1 MHQTNIQWAYFSL
14 MKKRHSL
21 SAPPFR
27 LIQIFEK
34 NLIRHVPILKNL
46 KFSLHYLI
54 IRKPLGDFEIEV
66 HFIVNTKRSYFL
78 FTGKPIELKR
88 DLRLYSIN
96 FSIEKIRFIFP
107 NVALLKTKSVFHTD
121 VPIQERISIEYF
133 SELPES
139 HLD

>member
-1 MHQTNIQWAYFSL
+1 

-46 KFSLHYLI
+46 KFSLQYLI

>member
-1 MHQTNIQWAYFSL
+1 
-14 MKKRHSL
+14 MKKKHSL

-34 NLIRHVPILKNL
+34 NLIRHVPVLKNL
-46 KFSLHYLI
+46 KFSLQYLI

-66 HFIVNTKRSYFL
+66 HFILNTYRSYFL
-78 FTGKPIELKR
+78 FTGKPFEIKR
-88 DLRLYSIN
+88 DLKLYSMN

-107 NVALLKTKSVFHTD
+107 NVALFKTKPRFHFD